1 MNDRDDAKSDGN
13 PMRELVP
20 VSAIL
25 AALVVL
31 FLGAGAFANGNMEN
45 DGYLRI
51 LTLPLT
57 AAIAAC
63 VGRVVAVSDIR
74 IPPRFKLSISSLLF
88 VLVSAIPEF
97 FPAIVDVD
105 TLVPFTFATVGITT
119 MILVNYDRR
128 EEASMLLTTVV
139 GFYLSVSIAAAT
151 GFGAESWSG
160 PEADLIDASRSAAAS
175 VLFAFWASSMSLGL
189 ILVVLMRGAVEEP
202 GSGKLFTSLPSFD
215 FSKES
220 SRMMVAILGGV
231 FLVQTIPLVWLLS
244 ISGDTV
250 IVDGEVAS
258 NALVKYSEHQY
269 LGSIWAMMT
278 TLVIFMWAFFRSE
291 RWQVLAALTA
301 INWVLYTAAR
311 LVEIGNPLGI
321 EILPEGSGGSTSA
334 AAWFFLI
341 FWSNV
346 AAYILSI
353 RGYFGDTAPL
363 REPSSLRSWWKS
375 NYYGIMIT
383 LALFVSLAIRT
394 GWNVLP
400 AMNASGTQLWDMTGG
415 SDPWYMK
422 RVIDYVVAERSHFIF
437 DSDRS
442 YPMGVINPR
451 PPLFSWSIAL
461 GGIGLN
467 WLTDSSGDQMVWWSV
482 SAMPAIYGALIVLP
496 LAGIARRVHSNL
508 AGVMTAW
515 LIALMP
521 GHIGHS
527 TFALADHDSFAL
539 LFISMAFYFW
549 VRSVESI
556 KDERLFSETS
566 RNPLYL
572 IAGIREMWARN
583 PLVMSCAT
591 LSGICFATSALGWK
605 GFVYGPGI
613 LFLAFSAQA
622 ILNLFRGKDSLPITS
637 AALQM
642 LFTAFLIPLPF
653 YIWPGLNLLF
663 DPSGF
668 QPMFYIIGF
677 TFALG
682 WVTCSF
688 RDKPWLLVVGS
699 GTALFGAILLSLYLL
714 QELEW
719 YNGWDVLFTGG
730 FYFSKNKIFG
740 TIGEAQ
746 APSRGVLFASYG
758 PIVAII
764 AISCAFLLLWRG
776 ARRGRQ
782 SHLLLGSWTIVAAYM
797 AWSAGRFIFNATPA
811 MAVVGGIGIATLW
824 GAANPSEFL
833 KEYRRAG
840 IGNPSARRRSTFTAS
855 RRHPGIPA
863 LMMVFLLVAS
873 QHATYGID
881 SAIPRGEEAAT
892 DVDKTIYEIAPD
904 FLRWS
909 IGDFSL
915 LDDEEYDPE
924 SGLRYMGTF
933 GPGFNGADW
942 NDAYQWLSEQDSD
955 QAFSQRPA
963 FVSWWDYGFQ
973 ALTQGQHPTVAD
985 NFQSG
990 IPHSGGMLL
999 SQGQEDTLA
1008 MFITTLAQGDIR
1020 SNSGEMTQGFEDV
1033 ISASLSE
1040 AQMDEFKTIMTLGTG
1055 DSDIVLARSMSV
1067 VANDGAVDLLRGYLL
1082 DENGIPSS
1090 EESWMVYFD
1099 SEPYGGP
1106 TNESEAKATFDEV
1119 RGRVSEYEEKITH
1132 YMVGNYRYTPD
1143 LIDDFDD
1150 VSTGLH
1156 RQNSKLGMAR
1166 AFLLQSLEMGE
1177 MVDLYHEITT
1187 EVYYDVQ
1194 DYEAGLGVTTERN
1207 NDIRYF
1213 AVDNRLY
1220 PLGGSFYAD
1229 YSYHRGQTTGI
1240 FHAPTGLSGLD
1251 LDDYISTLYQTQRGV
1266 DGPIILRTAE
1276 EYEQEYLN
1284 DIVRQQSG
1292 AASDA
1297 SEMIQMV
1304 DIDYNHQDAFFD
1316 TMVARTYVGYG
1327 SSSLGLPGDA
1337 SQPAPH
1343 FYMYGTPGSYL
1354 EPGIPLPGAMM
1365 NHLVLANWYDL
1376 PCEVDAEGEKIDD
1389 DCVEPSIG
1397 SANTQVKI
1405 LKYYSGATLTGTVEL
1420 EGIGPIPNA
1429 RLLIERDAFS
1439 GEETPDENGHVVDR
1453 DTRTYWIP
1461 IGTVDADSDGM
1472 FEFRAP
1478 AGKIRVTAYFG
1489 EPNLE
1494 SARSTMMTGTYS
1506 MTEILTESNTVSRAI
1521 NPVSGILGNVSG
1533 STWLTEEIV
1542 NISAFDGHSNGE
1554 EIVEISL
1561 AVEPAQATGQLVWSS
1576 TEEFDGMAVE
1586 GSSVE
1591 LSPEWA
1597 QIALPAHVV
1606 TTSDG
1611 AVSGQDLTFN
1621 GIGEVLFTGEG
1632 SVRTTSIST
1641 ITDFTGNYTQEIK
1654 HNHTLVGEG
1663 MFDGRGTLSG
1673 FLVSEVDEEV
1683 SILDC
1688 GDNHTMPENESYCYL
1703 DSGDILIDGTVNA
1716 SGRFTSNG
1724 STEFTQRLSHSS
1736 LVGSG
1741 FFEVDTTEGLDTYGT
1756 VNGTGIFSGTGDFS
1770 GPMVKAGTFHL
1781 RDMIPGDY
1789 SITAILGDGSR
1800 VALEEIFTVSA
1811 TENTQSQKVDI
1822 PGNVI
1827 SGLLVS
1833 ESGQVIDGYAA
1844 LLNEGND
1851 FSDATE
1857 DCSISMFAPC
1867 RMYPDDSGSYG
1878 HGPIHQNNYTVVV
1891 DLDEDGFNEISEEFQ
1906 FDSEI
1911 YANVIVPSPVPQTFD
1926 INFEM
1931 YDQGAPVPD
1940 LVITLSPSDEGSDS
1954 VEAKFS
1960 NETGS
1965 YHAELTPGSWII
1977 EHALSDSKQV
1987 WDEFDIFSDISKQF
2001 DFVTSVEVSGIVYYE
2016 ENTSAVFNP
2025 DEGKIISADTLIN
2038 FDWDGFSTSSMTN
2051 ESGQFTV
2058 TLPVGAIVDATLEGS
2073 VAGLVNGTKFTVS
2086 SEMEEIVMVATP
2098 GTNVFGLVSM
2108 SRANNFYTD
2117 QLQGWEQLTV
2127 IAQNDDYEVTWRKSV
2142 DTEGKFQMT
2151 LPDGE
2156 WTFDILDSEIEV
2168 SPVTKSIDSS
2178 NFSVELI
2185 LTPPNGTLSL
2195 DMFMDYSGDLNA
2207 SNGTAVSYDFQIIPS
2222 SQAGQGM
2229 NVTYDGAQWI
2239 AEGTAEVSLEP
2250 GSYIVSVPISDARE
2264 GDLFGTMLSSEVLPF
2279 DIPLQGGTVE
2289 RIAAFIPEWRTSL
2302 SLTNQSGGILAN
2314 QEFKLT
2320 NPETGWTQIQNTDSD
2335 GNWVDHLTLGDW
2347 IISIDSLSNS
2357 GGVTETLRAT
2367 ITPSLVHAPMN
2378 QSFST
2383 LESATAVINLSE
2395 DSGESLEGMI
2405 ITAKSEYGLGT
2416 INLEPT
2422 NSDGSTIVSIF
2433 PGEWIFS
2440 MDAEDSGVKQLLSE
2454 TALNLVSGDNGEFN
2468 LTSQRLAKIS
2478 GTVYWDLNDNADYNI
2493 GEGLFNASVYV
2504 TEGLCEETSLSES
2517 DSQISM
2523 DDYQLTDASGSWSEY
2538 MPANTDYCV
2547 IISAEGFED
2556 MNMSVELLDDPV
2568 VSDSKMSAQLVQVGG
2583 QISYIDETQF
2593 SLISDSLVLELIP
2606 TDDYV
2611 RDSVQPVKT
2620 TSDGSWSGNWSASV
2634 EPGNWIIR
2642 ITSEEFGL
2650 VSMSLVDAQVIN
2662 GGYSDSDLVTGGWAL
2677 LESQWFDYEGVTR
2690 TLADVEEPNMIINMG
2705 TGISWNADLDDEGA
2719 IRLLL
2724 PGGVFD
2730 VSSEFT
2736 SVQRGLNM
2744 TYSGGQ
2750 AVGVEEGQE
2759 TPVITVSHSR
2769 IPFREIS
2776 LTVIEG
2782 TGGDPSHTG
2791 GADDLL
2797 VIMENDTMSFS
2808 PVEFV
2813 ISAEYQGHEPLDTF
2827 SAQATVPGTDGS
2839 QWSVEFHNGSG
2850 DWNSSM
2856 SFDMGLDGAMSLSDL
2871 NVRVTPP
2878 NQTVA
2883 HSLQGGHN
2891 VKVSFFTSDG
2901 YFEEASVKVRIPQIH
2916 GFSVTS
2922 LEPVYG
2928 VSPGE
2933 EIQIPMEIRNDGNG
2947 DDRFEFE
2954 FDDSELPEGWERT
2967 GSTSHTVPPF
2977 TATTHSVTVSAPE
2990 DASGEYTVYVSVM
3003 DKEGNVYPDVEILVR
3018 VSNPIVSIVT
3028 QQLLAGGDNAVSDR
3042 INSWVVTVKN
3052 EGLVDAL
3059 GVQLNATLCSDL
3071 DCKNEVISDIEI
3083 GDVPAN
3089 SVVNFDI
3096 SMDLNGIDP
3105 GNYYLNLDINRSSV
3119 EGVVEPFQPN
3129 QGGSVNLVVS
3139 SPAVESDSSWIGYLL
3154 GGLIIFAIAMLTRPR
3169 SRRPNAPF

>member
-13 PMRELVP
+13 PLRELVP

-31 FLGAGAFANGNMEN
+31 FLGAEALANGNMEN

-57 AAIAAC
+57 AAVAAC
-63 VGRVVAVSDIR
+63 VGRVLAVSELGM
-74 IPPRFKLSISSLLF
+74 PNRFKLSISSILI
-88 VLVSAIPEF
+88 VVASALPEI
-97 FPAIVDVD
+97 FPSIVEID
-105 TLVPFTFATVGITT
+105 TLVCFTFATVGIST
-119 MILVNYDRR
+119 MLLVNSNKR
-128 EEASMLLTTVV
+128 EEASLLLASVI
-139 GFYLSVSIAAAT
+139 GFYLSVSLAAAT
-151 GFGAESWSG
+151 GFGSDSWSG
-160 PEADLIDASRSAAAS
+160 SEAELIDASRSAAAS
-175 VLFAFWASSMSLGL
+175 VLFAFWASSISLGL
-189 ILVVLMRGAVEEP
+189 ILVISMRGNLDTSGD
-202 GSGKLFTSLPSFD
+202 GSLFSSLPSFD

-220 SRMMVAILGGV
+220 SKLTTAILGLV
-231 FLVQTIPLVWLLS
+231 FLVQTIPLLWLCS
-244 ISGDTV
+244 ISSDTIV
-250 IVDGEVAS
+250 VDGEVIS
-258 NALVKYSEHQY
+258 DALVKYSEHQY
-269 LGSIWAMMT
+269 LGSVWALMT
-278 TLVIFMWAFFRSE
+278 ALVIFVWAFFRSE

-301 INWVLYTAAR
+301 VNWILYSAAR

-321 EILPEGSGGSTSA
+321 DVLPEGSGSSTSA

-363 REPSSLRSWWKS
+363 REPSALRSWWNT
-375 NYYGIMIT
+375 NYYGIMIST
-383 LALFVSLAIRT
+383 AVLFSLAIRT
-394 GWNVLP
+394 GWNILP

-508 AGVMTAW
+508 AGVTTAW

-549 VRSVESI
+549 VRAVEGM

-572 IAGIREMWARN
+572 IAGIREMWSRN
-583 PLVMSCAT
+583 PQVMSCAT
-591 LSGICFATSALGWK
+591 LSGISFATAALGWK

-613 LFLAFSAQA
+613 LFLAFSVQA
-622 ILNLFRGKDSLPITS
+622 ILNLFRGRDSLPITS

-653 YIWPGLNLLF
+653 YIWPGLDLLF

-677 TFALG
+677 TIALG

-699 GTALFGAILLSLYLL
+699 GTALFGAILFALYIL

-764 AISCAFLLLWRG
+764 AISCAVFLLWRG

-811 MAVVGGIGIATLW
+811 MAVVGGIGIAMLW
-824 GAANPSEFL
+824 GAANPADFL

-840 IGNPSARRRSTFTAS
+840 VGNPSARRRSTFTAA

-863 LMMVFLLVAS
+863 LVMVFLLVAS

-881 SAIPRGEEAAT
+881 SGIPRGEEAAT

-915 LDDEEYDPE
+915 LDDEEYDPD

-955 QAFSQRPA
+955 EPFSQRPA

-973 ALTQGQHPTVAD
+973 ALSQGQHPTVAD

-1020 SNSGEMTQGFEDV
+1020 SNSGEMTQDFEEVMDV
-1033 ISASLSE
+1033 FSE
-1040 AQMDEFKTIMTLGTG
+1040 SQMDEFKTIMTIGTG
-1055 DSDIVLARSMSV
+1055 DSGLVLARSMRV
-1067 VANDGAVDLLRGYLL
+1067 VANDGAVDLLRGYML
-1082 DENGIPSS
+1082 DEDGIPSL
-1090 EESWMVYFD
+1090 EESWIVYFD
-1099 SEPYGGP
+1099 NEPYGEP
-1106 TNESEAKATFDEV
+1106 SNESVAKSTFDEV
-1119 RGRVSEYEEKITH
+1119 RGKVSEYEEKTTH
-1132 YMVGNYRYTPD
+1132 YMIGNYRYTTD

-1166 AFLLQSLEMGE
+1166 AFLTQALDLDQ
-1177 MVDLYHEITT
+1177 MVDLYHEITS

-1229 YSYHRGQTTGI
+1229 YNYHRGQTTGI

-1251 LDDYISTLYQTQRGV
+1251 LDDYISTLYQTQRGI

-1365 NHLVLANWYDL
+1365 NHMVLANWYDL
-1376 PCEVDAEGEKIDD
+1376 PCELDEEGEKIDE
-1389 DCVEPSIG
+1389 DCIDPSIG

-1420 EGIGPIPNA
+1420 EGVGPIPNA

-1439 GEETPDENGHVVDR
+1439 GEETPDENGQVTDR

-1461 IGTVDADSDGM
+1461 IGTVDADGDGM

-1478 AGKIRVTAYFG
+1478 AGKIRVTAFFG
-1489 EPNLE
+1489 EPDLE
-1494 SARSTMMTGTYS
+1494 SARSTMMSGTYS
-1506 MTEILTESNTVSRAI
+1506 MTEILTESNSVTRSI

-1533 STWLTEEIV
+1533 STWLTEQIV

-1554 EIVEISL
+1554 EIVEVSL
-1561 AVEPAQATGQLVWSS
+1561 TVEPAQATGQLVWSS
-1576 TEEFDGMAVE
+1576 TEEFDGSAVE

-1591 LSPEWA
+1591 LIPQWG
-1597 QIALPAHVV
+1597 QISLPAYTV

-1611 AVSGQDLTFN
+1611 TVSGEDLTFN

-1673 FLVSEVDEEV
+1673 TLISGSDDVLT
-1683 SILDC
+1683 IPDC
-1688 GDNHTMPENESYCYL
+1688 GANETMPENESYCQL
-1703 DSGDILIDGTVNA
+1703 DSGDILIDGVVNA
-1716 SGRFTSNG
+1716 SGRYTSNG
-1724 STEFTQRLSHSS
+1724 STEFTQSLSHSS

-1741 FFEVDTTEGLDTYGT
+1741 FFEIDTSEGLDSYGT
-1756 VNGTGIFSGTGDFS
+1756 INGTGIFSGTGDFS
-1770 GPMVKAGTFHL
+1770 GPMVQAGTFHL

-1789 SITAILGDGSR
+1789 SIAAILGDGSR
-1800 VALEEIFTVSA
+1800 VDLTEVFTVSA
-1811 TENTQSQKVDI
+1811 IQAPQPQKVDI

-1827 SGLLVS
+1827 SGLLIS
-1833 ESGQVIDGYAA
+1833 ESGSIIDGYAA
-1844 LLNEGND
+1844 LLDDGSHY
-1851 FSDATE
+1851 SDAVE
-1857 DCSISMFAPC
+1857 DCSISMYAPC

-1878 HGPIHQNNYTVVV
+1878 HGPIHQDNYTVII
-1891 DLDEDGFNEISEEFQ
+1891 DIDEDGFNEVSEEFQ

-1926 INFEM
+1926 LEFEM
-1931 YDQGAPVPD
+1931 FDQGAPVTD
-1940 LVITLSPSDEGSDS
+1940 LEISLSSSDDRSDP
-1954 VEAKFS
+1954 VEARFS
-1960 NETGS
+1960 NDTGL
-1965 YHAELTPGSWII
+1965 YHAELLPGSWIVD
-1977 EHALSDSKQV
+1977 HALSESKQV
-1987 WDEFDIFSDISKQF
+1987 WDEFEISADISKQF
-2001 DFVTSVEVSGIVYYE
+2001 DFVTSVEVSGVVFYE
-2016 ENTSAVFNP
+2016 ENASAIFNP
-2025 DEGKIISADTLIN
+2025 DDGKIIGADTLIN
-2038 FDWDGFSTSSMTN
+2038 FDWNGFSTSSLTN

-2058 TLPVGAIVDATLEGS
+2058 TLPEGAIVDATVEGS

-2086 SEMEEIVMVATP
+2086 SDMGEIVMVATP
-2098 GTNVFGLVSM
+2098 GTNVFGLVSI

-2117 QLQGWEQLTV
+2117 ELQGWEQLTV
-2127 IAQNDDYEVTWRKSV
+2127 SAQNEDYDVTWRKSV
-2142 DTEGKFQMT
+2142 DVDGKFQMI
-2151 LPDGE
+2151 LPDGD
-2156 WTFDILDSEIEV
+2156 WTFDILDSDIEV
-2168 SPVTKSIDSS
+2168 SPVTKSIDSE

-2195 DMFMDYSGDLNA
+2195 DMFMDISGDLNS
-2207 SNGTAVSYDFQIIPS
+2207 SNGTPVSYGFEIIPT
-2222 SQAGQGM
+2222 SQAGAGM
-2229 NVTYDGAQWI
+2229 NVTSDAIQWI
-2239 AEGTAEVSLEP
+2239 SEGSAEVSLEP
-2250 GSYIVSVPISDARE
+2250 GSYVVSVSISDASE
-2264 GDLFGTMLSSEVLPF
+2264 GDLFGTMLSTEVLPF
-2279 DIPLQGGTVE
+2279 DIPLQGGTIDRV
-2289 RIAAFIPEWRTSL
+2289 AAFVPEWRVNL
-2302 SLTNQSGGILAN
+2302 SITNQFGGSLVD

-2320 NPETGWTQIQNTDSD
+2320 NTETGWTQIQNTDSD
-2335 GNWVDHLTLGDW
+2335 GNWVDHLSVGDW
-2347 IISIDSLSNS
+2347 IISVDSVTNS
-2357 GGVTETLRAT
+2357 EGVSETLRAT
-2367 ITPSLVHAPMN
+2367 LSPSLDQASSN
-2378 QSFST
+2378 QLFST
-2383 LESATAVINLSE
+2383 VESAFAVINLDEESGDALSGMSIRAHSE
-2395 DSGESLEGMI
+2395 D
-2405 ITAKSEYGLGT
+2405 GLGT
-2416 INLEPT
+2416 IDLDST
-2422 NSDGSTIVSIF
+2422 NSDGSTMLYLF
-2433 PGEWIFS
+2433 PGEWTLS
-2440 MDAEDSGVKQLLSE
+2440 LDSEESGVKQVLSE
-2454 TALNLVSGDNGEFN
+2454 TAVTLLSGDNGELNF
-2468 LTSQRLAKIS
+2468 TSERLAKVS
-2478 GTVYWDLNDNADYNI
+2478 GSVFWDLNDNSEYNI
-2493 GEGLFNASVYV
+2493 GEGLFNASLSIVD
-2504 TEGLCEETSLSES
+2504 GSCDDSSLSGS
-2517 DSQISM
+2517 DSSNAVEYLQYSDI
-2523 DDYQLTDASGSWSEY
+2523 SGSWSEY
-2538 MPANTDYCV
+2538 LPANMDYCV
-2547 IISAEGFED
+2547 GISAEGFDD
-2556 MNMSVELLDDPV
+2556 MEMSIELLDEPV
-2568 VSDSKMSAQLVQVGG
+2568 ESNAKMAAQLVQIGG
-2583 QISYIDETQF
+2583 QVSYIDETQF
-2593 SLISDSLVLELIP
+2593 SLISDSLILELIP

-2611 RDSVQPVKT
+2611 RDVVQPVKT
-2620 TSDGSWSGNWSASV
+2620 ISGGTWDGNWSASV
-2634 EPGNWIIR
+2634 EPGEWIIR
-2642 ITSEEFGL
+2642 VSSEEFGL
-2650 VSMSLVDAQVIN
+2650 VSMSLIEAQVIE
-2662 GGYSDSDLVTGGWAL
+2662 GGFSDSDLVTGGWAL
-2677 LESQWFDYEGVTR
+2677 IETQWFDYEGISQ
-2690 TLADVEEPNMIINMG
+2690 TLSDVDDPKMILNLGM
-2705 TGISWNADLDDEGA
+2705 GISWVADLDDEGS
-2719 IRLLL
+2719 IRTLL
-2724 PGGVFD
+2724 PGGVID

-2736 SVQRGLNM
+2736 SSQRGLNM

-2750 AVGVEEGQE
+2750 AIGVEAGQE

-2776 LTVIEG
+2776 LEVLQG
-2782 TGGDPSHTG
+2782 TGGDSGHSAG
-2791 GADDLL
+2791 VDDLL
-2797 VIMENDTMSFS
+2797 VVLDNDSMSFM

-2813 ISAEYQGHEPLDTF
+2813 ISADYLGHEPLDTF

-2839 QWSVEFHNGSG
+2839 DWLVEFHNGSG
-2850 DWNSSM
+2850 DWNSTM
-2856 SFDMGLDGAMSLSDL
+2856 TFDMGLDGSLTLSDL

-2883 HSLQGGHN
+2883 HSLQDGHN
-2891 VKVSFFTSDG
+2891 VKISFYTSDG
-2901 YFEEASVKVRIPQIH
+2901 YFEETSVKVRIPQIH

-2922 LEPVYG
+2922 LDPVYG

-2947 DDRFEFE
+2947 DDRFEFQ
-2954 FDDSELPEGWERT
+2954 FDDSELPDGWERT

-2977 TATTHSVTVSAPE
+2977 TATAHTVTVSAPE
-2990 DASGEYTVYVSVM
+2990 EASGEYTIYVSVM
-3003 DKEGNVYPDVEILVR
+3003 DKEGNSYPDVEILVR

-3028 QQLLAGGDNAVSDR
+3028 QQLLSGGDNAVSER
-3042 INSWVVTVKN
+3042 VNSWVVTVKN

-3071 DCKNEVISDIEI
+3071 ACNNEVISDIEI
-3083 GDVPAN
+3083 DDVPAN
-3089 SVVNFDI
+3089 SAVNFDI
-3096 SMDLNGIDP
+3096 SMDLSDVDP
-3105 GNYYLNLDINRSSV
+3105 GNYYLNLEINESSV
-3119 EGVVEPFQPN
+3119 EGIVEPFQPN
-3129 QGGSVNLVVS
+3129 QGGSVNLMVS
-3139 SPAVESDSSWIGYLL
+3139 SPAVDSDSSWIGYLL
-3154 GGLIIFAIAMLTRPR
+3154 GGLIIFALAMLTRPR

>member
-25 AALVVL
+25 AALVAL
-31 FLGAGAFANGNMEN
+31 FLGAEALANGNMEN

-57 AAIAAC
+57 AALAAC
-63 VGRVVAVSDIR
+63 VGRVLAVSDLGM
-74 IPPRFKLSISSLLF
+74 PARFKISFSSLLIAF
-88 VLVSAIPEF
+88 VSAIPEL
-97 FPAIVDVD
+97 FPNIIEIE
-105 TLVPFTFATVGITT
+105 TLVSFTFATVGIAT
-119 MILVNYDRR
+119 MILVNSNRR
-128 EEASMLLTTVV
+128 EESNLILTSVI
-139 GFYLSVSIAAAT
+139 GFYLAVSLAAST
-151 GFGAESWSG
+151 GFGSGSWSG
-160 PEADLIDASRSAAAS
+160 SEAELIDASRSAAAS
-175 VLFAFWASSMSLGL
+175 VLFAFLASSISLGA
-189 ILVVLMRGAVEEP
+189 ILAICMRGSLDKP
-202 GSGKLFTSLPSFD
+202 GEGSLFSSLPSFD
-215 FSKES
+215 FSKEA
-220 SRMMVAILGGV
+220 SRLLVATLVVI
-231 FLVQTIPLVWLLS
+231 FLVQMLPLLWLLS
-244 ISGDTV
+244 ISGDT
-250 IVDGEVAS
+250 ILVDGQVVS
-258 NALVKYSEHQY
+258 NALVKYSEHEY
-269 LGSIWAMMT
+269 LGSIWAMAT
-278 TLVIFMWAFFRSE
+278 TVVIFMWAFFRSE

-301 INWVLYTAAR
+301 INWILYSAAR

-321 EILPEGSGGSTSA
+321 EVLPEGSGSSTSA

-363 REPSSLRSWWKS
+363 REPSALRSWWNR
-375 NYYGIMIT
+375 NYYGIMISM
-383 LALFVSLAIRT
+383 ALFVSLAIRT

-482 SAMPAIYGALIVLP
+482 SAMPAIYGALILLP

-508 AGVMTAW
+508 AGVITAW

-549 VRSVESI
+549 VRAVEGI
-556 KDERLFSETS
+556 KDERIFSETS

-572 IAGIREMWARN
+572 FAGIREMWHRN
-583 PLVMSCAT
+583 SLVMSCAT
-591 LSGICFATSALGWK
+591 LSGISFATAALGWK

-613 LFLAFSAQA
+613 LFLAFSVQA
-622 ILNLFRGKDSLPITS
+622 ILNLFRGRDSLPITS

-642 LFTAFLIPLPF
+642 LFTAFLVPLPF
-653 YIWPGLNLLF
+653 YIWPGLDLLF

-677 TFALG
+677 TVALG

-699 GTALFGAILLSLYLL
+699 GTALFGAILMTLYIL

-764 AISCAFLLLWRG
+764 AISCAVVLLWRG

-782 SHLLLGSWTIVAAYM
+782 SHLFLGSWTIVAAYM

-811 MAVVGGIGIATLW
+811 MAVLGGIGIAMLW
-824 GAANPSEFL
+824 GAANPSDFL

-863 LMMVFLLVAS
+863 LMIVFLLVAS

-942 NDAYQWLSEQDSD
+942 NDAYRWLSEQDSD
-955 QAFSQRPA
+955 QGFSQRPA

-973 ALTQGQHPTVAD
+973 ALAQGQHPTVAD

-1008 MFITTLAQGDIR
+1008 LFIATLTQGDIR
-1020 SNSGEMTQGFEDV
+1020 SNSGEMTQDFEEV
-1033 ISASLSE
+1033 IRSSFSDL
-1040 AQMDEFKTIMTLGTG
+1040 QFNEFKTIMTLGSG
-1055 DSDIVLARSMSV
+1055 DSDLVLARSMAV
-1067 VANDGAVDLLRGYLL
+1067 VANDGAVDLLRGHLL
-1082 DENGIPSS
+1082 DENGIPSI

-1099 SEPYGGP
+1099 NEPYGEP
-1106 TNESEAKATFDEV
+1106 SNESEAKATFDEM
-1119 RGRVSEYEEKITH
+1119 RGRVSEYQEKTTH
-1132 YMVGNYRYTPD
+1132 YMIGNYRYTTD
-1143 LIDDFDD
+1143 LIDDFEDI
-1150 VSTGLH
+1150 STGLH

-1166 AFLLQSLEMGE
+1166 AFLTKALDMDE
-1177 MVDLYHEITT
+1177 MVELYHKITS

-1229 YSYHRGQTTGI
+1229 YNYHRGQTTGI

-1337 SQPAPH
+1337 AQPAPH

-1365 NHLVLANWYDL
+1365 NHMVLANWYDL
-1376 PCEVDAEGEKIDD
+1376 PCELDEEGEKIDD
-1389 DCVEPSIG
+1389 DCVDPSIG

-1405 LKYYSGATLTGTVEL
+1405 LKYYSGATLRGNVEL
-1420 EGIGPIPNA
+1420 DGIGPVPNA

-1439 GEETPDENGHVVDR
+1439 GEEVPDENGHVIDR

-1461 IGTVDADSDGM
+1461 IGTTDADEDGK

-1478 AGKIRVTAYFG
+1478 AGKIRVTAFFG

-1494 SARSTMMTGTYS
+1494 SARSTMMSGTYS

-1533 STWLTEEIV
+1533 STWLTEQVV
-1542 NISAFDGHSNGE
+1542 NISAVDGHSNGKE
-1554 EIVEISL
+1554 VIEVSL
-1561 AVEPAQATGQLVWSS
+1561 TVEPAQATGQLVWSS
-1576 TEEFDGMAVE
+1576 TDDFDGDAVE
-1586 GSSVE
+1586 GSHVE
-1591 LSPEWA
+1591 LIPEWD
-1597 QIALPAHVV
+1597 QISMLAYTVA
-1606 TTSDG
+1606 TSDG
-1611 AVSGQDLTFN
+1611 TVSGEDLSFN

-1632 SVRTTSIST
+1632 TVRTTSIST
-1641 ITDFTGNYTQEIK
+1641 VTDFTGNYTQEIK

-1673 FLVSEVDEEV
+1673 SIISGSSDEVLI
-1683 SILDC
+1683 SDC
-1688 GDNHTMPENESYCYL
+1688 GDNDSMPENESYCYL
-1703 DSGDILIDGTVNA
+1703 ESGDILIDGIVNA

-1724 STEFTQRLSHSS
+1724 STEFTQMLSHSS

-1741 FFEVDTTEGLDTYGT
+1741 LFEVDTSEGLQSYGT
-1756 VNGTGIFSGTGDFS
+1756 INGTGIFSGTGDFS
-1770 GPMVKAGTFHL
+1770 GPMVQAGTFHL

-1789 SITAILGDGSR
+1789 AITAILPDGSR
-1800 VALEEIFTVSA
+1800 VDVGEVFTVSA
-1811 TENTQSQKVDI
+1811 TQSAQAQKIDI

-1827 SGLLVS
+1827 SGLLIS
-1833 ESGQVIDGYAA
+1833 ESGSVIDGYAA
-1844 LLNEGND
+1844 LLSEGAD
-1851 FSDATE
+1851 FSDAIE

-1878 HGPIHQNNYTVVV
+1878 HGPIHQNNYSVVI
-1891 DLDEDGFNEISEEFQ
+1891 DLDEDGFNEVSEEFQ

-1911 YANVIVPSPVPQTFD
+1911 YANVIVPSPVPQTYD
-1926 INFEM
+1926 IEFEM
-1931 YDQGAPVPD
+1931 FDQGSSVPD
-1940 LVITLSPSDEGSDS
+1940 LVITLSSSDDSSDP
-1954 VEAKFS
+1954 VDARFS
-1960 NETGS
+1960 NDTGV
-1965 YHAELTPGSWII
+1965 YHAELSPGSWII
-1977 EHALSDSKQV
+1977 DHALSDSKQV
-1987 WDEFDIFSDISKQF
+1987 WDEFIMFSDVSKQF
-2001 DFVTSVEVSGIVYYE
+2001 DFVTSVEISGIVYYE
-2016 ENTSAVFNP
+2016 ENTSAIFNP
-2025 DEGKIISADTLIN
+2025 DDGKIIGADTTIK
-2038 FDWDGFSTSSMTN
+2038 FDWEGFSTSSMTN

-2058 TLPVGAIVDATLEGS
+2058 TLPEGAVVDATLEGS

-2086 SEMEEIVMVATP
+2086 SDMEELVMVATP
-2098 GTNVFGLVSM
+2098 GTNVFGLVSIM
-2108 SRANNFYTD
+2108 RANNFYTD
-2117 QLQGWEQLTV
+2117 DLQGWEQLIV
-2127 IAQNDDYEVTWRKSV
+2127 SAQNDDYDVTWRKSV
-2142 DTEGKFQMT
+2142 DSEGKFQMI

-2168 SPVTKSIDSS
+2168 SPVTKFIDSS

-2185 LTPPNGTLSL
+2185 LSPPNGTLSL
-2195 DMFMDYSGDLNA
+2195 EMFMDNSGDLNF
-2207 SNGTAVSYDFQIIPS
+2207 SNGTPVSYDFQIIPT
-2222 SQAGQGM
+2222 SQAGEGM
-2229 NVTYDGAQWI
+2229 NITFDGNQWTS
-2239 AEGTAEVSLEP
+2239 EGIAEVSLEP
-2250 GSYIVSVPISDARE
+2250 GSYIVSVPISDASE
-2264 GDLFGTMLSSEVLPF
+2264 GDLFGTMLSTEVLPF
-2279 DIPLQGGTVE
+2279 DIPLQGGSVE
-2289 RIAAFIPEWRTSL
+2289 RIAAFLPEWRTSI
-2302 SLTNQSGGILAN
+2302 SLTNQLGGILAN

-2320 NPETGWTQIQNTDSD
+2320 NSETGWTQIQNTDSD
-2335 GNWVDHLTLGDW
+2335 GKWIDYLPLGDW
-2347 IISIDSLSNS
+2347 IISIDSAINS
-2357 GGVTETLRAT
+2357 EGVTETLRAT
-2367 ITPSLVHAPMN
+2367 LSPSYEQSSTNL
-2378 QSFST
+2378 SFST
-2383 LESATAVINLSE
+2383 LESAFVVIHLTE
-2395 DSGESLEGMI
+2395 ESGDLLEGMS
-2405 ITAKSEYGLGT
+2405 ITAHSEDGLGT
-2416 INLEPT
+2416 VEFEPT
-2422 NSDGSTIVSIF
+2422 DSDGSTIASIF
-2433 PGEWIFS
+2433 PGDWTLS
-2440 MDAEDSGVKQLLSE
+2440 LNSEDSGVKHVLSD
-2454 TALNLVSGDNGEFN
+2454 TLVQLVSGDNGELN
-2468 LTSQRLAKIS
+2468 LTSERLAKV
-2478 GTVYWDLNDNADYNI
+2478 GGNVFWDLNDDSEYNI
-2493 GEGLFNASVYV
+2493 GEGLFNASISVMD
-2504 TEGLCEETSLSES
+2504 GSCMDSSMPDFDSSEYEIQHS
-2517 DSQISM
+2517 DI
-2523 DDYQLTDASGSWSEY
+2523 SGSWSVY
-2538 MPANTDYCV
+2538 LGANMDYCV
-2547 IISAEGFED
+2547 GVSAEGFDD
-2556 MNMSVELLDDPV
+2556 MNMSIELLDEPID
-2568 VSDSKMSAQLVQVGG
+2568 SDSSMAAQLVDVGG

-2593 SLISDSLVLELIP
+2593 SLISDSLVLELLP
-2606 TDDYV
+2606 TDEYV
-2611 RDSVQPVKT
+2611 RDLVHPTKT
-2620 TSDGSWSGNWSASV
+2620 IVNGSWHGNWSASV
-2634 EPGNWIIR
+2634 EPGNWIVR
-2642 ITSEEFGL
+2642 VFSEEHGL
-2650 VSMSLVDAQVIN
+2650 ISMSLIDAEVID
-2662 GGYSDSDLVTGGWAL
+2662 GGFTDSNLVTGGWAMIDT
-2677 LESQWFDYEGVTR
+2677 QWFDYEGVSR
-2690 TLADVEEPNMIINMG
+2690 TLSDVDDPKLTMNLGM
-2705 TGISWNADLDDEGA
+2705 GISWVPELDDEGST
-2719 IRLLL
+2719 RLLL
-2724 PGGVFD
+2724 PGGVVD
-2730 VSSEFT
+2730 VSSEFI
-2736 SVQRGLNM
+2736 SLQRGLNM

-2750 AVGVEEGQE
+2750 AVGVEAGQE
-2759 TPVITVSHSR
+2759 TPIITVSHSR

-2776 LTVIEG
+2776 LTVLQG
-2782 TGGDPSHTG
+2782 TGGDSTHSAG
-2791 GADDLL
+2791 EDDVLALL
-2797 VIMENDTMSFS
+2797 DNDTMSFS

-2813 ISAEYQGHEPLDTF
+2813 ISADYLGHEPLDTF

-2839 QWSVEFHNGSG
+2839 DWLVEFHNGSG
-2850 DWNSSM
+2850 EWNSSM
-2856 SFDMGLDGAMSLSDL
+2856 TFDMGLDGEMSLEDL

-2883 HSLQGGHN
+2883 HSLTGGHN
-2891 VKVSFFTSDG
+2891 VKISFYTSDG
-2901 YFEEASVKVRIPQIH
+2901 YFEETSVRVRIPQIH

-2947 DDRFEFE
+2947 DDRFEFV
-2954 FDDSELPEGWERT
+2954 FDDSELPDGWERT

-2990 DASGEYTVYVSVM
+2990 EATGEYTIYVSVM
-3003 DKEGNVYPDVEILVR
+3003 DKEGNTYPDVEILVR

-3028 QQLLAGGDNAVSDR
+3028 QQLLAGGENAVSER
-3042 INSWVVTVKN
+3042 VNSWVVTVKN
-3052 EGLVDAL
+3052 EGLVDAI

-3071 DCKNEVISDIEI
+3071 ACNNEVLSDIEI

-3096 SMDLNGIDP
+3096 SMDLGGIDP
-3105 GNYYLNLDINRSSV
+3105 GNYYLNLEINESSV
-3119 EGVVEPFQPN
+3119 EGTVMPFQPN

-3154 GGLIIFAIAMLTRPR
+3154 GGLIIFAIVMLTRPR